1 MSMKIIEMNEHTT
14 AFSPIKSEEEL
25 KFAVAFLDMWQ
36 RSQEHGVNFEQ
47 VLKDAIQQATPNEDR
62 KWVSIK

>member
-14 AFSPIKSEEEL
+14 AFSPIENEEEL
-25 KFAVAFLDMWQ
+25 KFAIAFLNMWQ

-47 VLKDAIQQATPNEDR
+47 VLKDAIQQATPREDH
-62 KWVSIK
+62 KWGSIK

>member
-1 MSMKIIEMNEHTT
+1 MEIIEMNEHTT
-14 AFSPIKSEEEL
+14 AFSPIESEEEL
-25 KFAVAFLDMWQ
+25 DIWQ

>member
-1 MSMKIIEMNEHTT
+1 MEIIEMNEHTT
-14 AFSPIKSEEEL
+14 AFSPIESEEEL
-25 KFAVAFLDMWQ
+25 KFAVAFLDIWQ
-36 RSQEHGVNFEQ
+36 RSREHGVNFEQ

>member
-1 MSMKIIEMNEHTT
+1 MKIIEMNEHTT
-14 AFSPIKSEEEL
+14 AFSPIESEEEL
-25 KFAVAFLDMWQ
+25 KFAVAFFGHVAEKP
-36 RSQEHGVNFEQ
+36 EHGVNFEQ

>member
-1 MSMKIIEMNEHTT
+1 MKIIEMNEHTT
-14 AFSPIKSEEEL
+14 AFSPIESEEEL

-36 RSQEHGVNFEQ
+36 RSGEHGVNFEQ

>member
-1 MSMKIIEMNEHTT
+1 MNEHTT
-14 AFSPIKSEEEL
+14 LSPIKSEEEL
-25 KFAVAFLDMWQ
+25 KFAVAFGHVA
-36 RSQEHGVNFEQ
+36 EKPGHGVNFEQ